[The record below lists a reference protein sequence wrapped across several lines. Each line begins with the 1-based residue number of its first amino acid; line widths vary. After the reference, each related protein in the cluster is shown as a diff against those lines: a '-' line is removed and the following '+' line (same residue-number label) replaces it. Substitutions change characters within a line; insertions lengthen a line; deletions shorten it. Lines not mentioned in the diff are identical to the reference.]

1 MSIGREGMP
10 QMRDSV
16 SIWSIYVPYGVDRQV
31 YIDNCYKTGTV
42 TLINENSEVINRVKI
57 GKLLLQ
63 LVEFPDDTDS
73 LGSEVICL
81 TIPYSGEIRVV
92 DVYYTD
98 KQYNFQKENEY
109 RFVKQH
115 NTGIASITVDGRG
128 RTIISVDGGEDV
140 GEIILNVTDNNKT
153 GKLSIQVN
161 GSVNLV
167 SSQSV
172 LIDSPQIFLNQSE
185 EPIPLG
191 NKLAQL
197 LDDILSQLAKESAGP
212 YPLLGRSIY
221 EQLKESIEAIKST
234 MSFVK

>member
-98 KQYNFQKENEY
+98 KQYNFQRENEY

-128 RTIISVDGGEDV
+128 RTIISVDGGEDI

-212 YPLLGRSIY
+212 YPLLGRGVY